1 VPDLRVEAPRPQ
13 APIGPEPF
21 HLWTLPDGTAWLQF
35 HRTGAGYVLRFPGFA
50 DFAVGAADLAVR
62 CVPCPGVGERV
73 VQHLY
78 LNQVLPLVR
87 SRQGRMVFH
96 GSAVEAGSGAVV
108 FMGASGRGKSTLAA
122 SFVAGGFRFMADDG
136 ISLSASRDGLQV
148 EPGHPSI
155 RLWADSRA
163 TLMGPEH
170 APEPALPYT
179 EKACYLASDETRFC
193 AQPRDLRRIYFLSD
207 ERSDAVTI
215 QAITPADAL
224 IELVRHSFLLDIRA
238 PDMLAAHFEGLVR
251 LVRSGTCFRLDY
263 PRRFDAIP
271 AIRAAIIRHCG
282 D

>member
-1 VPDLRVEAPRPQ
+1 MPDLRVEAPRPQ

-21 HLWTLPDGTAWLQF
+21 HQWTFPDGTAWLQF
-35 HRTGAGYVLRFPGFA
+35 HRTDAGYALRFPGFA
-50 DFAVGAADLAVR
+50 DFAVGAEDLAVR
-62 CVPCPGVGERV
+62 CVPCPGVSERV
-73 VQHLY
+73 IHHLY

-136 ISLSASRDGLQV
+136 ISLSASPGGFQV

-163 TLMGPEH
+163 TLWDPEH

-193 AQPRDLRRIYFLSD
+193 AQPRDLRRIYLLFD
-207 ERSDAVTI
+207 ERSDTVSI
-215 QAITPADAL
+215 QAITPSDAL

-238 PDMLAAHFEGLVR
+238 SDMLAAHFESLVR
-251 LVRSGTCFRLDY
+251 LVRSETCFRLDY

-271 AIRAAIIRHCG
+271 AIRATILRHCG
-282 D
+282 Y